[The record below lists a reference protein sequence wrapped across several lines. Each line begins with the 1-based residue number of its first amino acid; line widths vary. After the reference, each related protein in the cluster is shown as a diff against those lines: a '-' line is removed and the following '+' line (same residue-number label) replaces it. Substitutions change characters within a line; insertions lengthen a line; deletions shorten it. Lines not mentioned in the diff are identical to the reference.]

1 MLKCLGVR
9 RQDVCNLLSNG
20 SEKVCVFI
28 NREKKQM
35 RQNVKQANIA
45 EMGIYFLFTFYHN
58 LNIFKVKMFG
68 EICTLPILS
77 YNFTHKF

>member
-1 MLKCLGVR
+1 
-9 RQDVCNLLSNG
+9 
-20 SEKVCVFI
+20 
-28 NREKKQM
+28 M

-68 EICTLPILS
+68 GNM
-77 YNFTHKF
+77 YFTNSEL